1 MRTVA
6 AVAAAALHPSI
17 DSCHFGKELSLPV
30 PLHDVFSHSSHLSN
44 INTCKQCFMCNNDY
58 KGITTKTTRES
69 PQKCIMFSSDE
80 SSMTS
85 ITRACCTSRTAAP
98 GAPATLTIKQA
109 ELPNSRLARSPK
121 RDTHRFIFRPAVAA
135 YNQQPQQGEV
145 MVCVEQYEINNK
157 GCAPLH
163 GCHNMAR
170 GSCCLLQAP
179 GWLWPTANC
188 PRSWAYFFDNV
199 TRLMHSSCIP

>member
-1 MRTVA
+1 MMCSAT
-6 AVAAAALHPSI
+6 ALTCQTSTRANNA
-17 DSCHFGKELSLPV
+17 SCA
-30 PLHDVFSHSSHLSN
+30 
-44 INTCKQCFMCNNDY
+44 TNDY
-58 KGITTKTTRES
+58 KGITTMTTRES
-69 PQKCIMFSSDE
+69 PQNCIMFSSDE

-121 RDTHRFIFRPAVAA
+121 PDTHRCIFRPAVAA

-145 MVCVEQYEINNK
+145 MVGVEQYEINNN

-188 PRSWAYFFDNV
+188 PKSWAYFFDNV
-199 TRLMHSSCIP
+199 TRLMQSSCIP